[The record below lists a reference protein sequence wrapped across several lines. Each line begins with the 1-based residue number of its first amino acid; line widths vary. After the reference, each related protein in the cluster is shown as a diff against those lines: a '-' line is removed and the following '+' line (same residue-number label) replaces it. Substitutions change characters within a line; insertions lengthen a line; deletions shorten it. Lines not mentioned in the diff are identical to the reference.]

1 MEIQD
6 FDCSRKFIER
16 ISTKLD
22 KLFVIQTYCKRNFN
36 LLNLVEVYYNRMDS
50 NAIFLFLIMCLVFF
64 VVINFISVIS
74 LKALSKSTKNFVK
87 RLGVSSTLSASTLVA
102 LINSS
107 PILYSDPSVD
117 SWRSSN
123 TINIILFIGV
133 FIFMTSFV
141 VPVVGFFRAEDI
153 KLPRLVVIKDLAFF
167 ALALLFISTFGLLS
181 NGINYLFVGLLLGIF
196 VVYLGVTIFV
206 SFMDDKE
213 QQKIQKKIK
222 KEEALENEMKQQFQS
237 RLKESGQLSQANEAN
252 DEEYNSILEDL
263 EKEDNANENK
273 ELMKRVLKEIFLTSS
288 SLPINI
294 LVSPLMLIAVLFVP
308 YPDNPLRKTFM
319 RYISYIAAVSLF
331 LFNLRIPN
339 LSLLII
345 IAIGTFF
352 SLILLLFHAIHFRT
366 VIVSSI
372 EEIVA
377 LLGTTAIIN
386 VGIYLLN
393 DVLSFLAFYFSL
405 NISAKY
411 AVIVAA
417 NTSLVQLF
425 QSVYLAKEGESKL
438 AVISCYSTPIFFIY
452 FILGISSIMN
462 IKRGDTE
469 FNIIR
474 EAASQTEALID
485 PFGFN
490 TRLLLLCMMGLS
502 AVILGL
508 KTVFYLR
515 SNFVLK
521 NTLSYV
527 LLMTYNGFAISVLVI
542 GMITLA

>member
-462 IKRGDTE
+462 IKRGDRE